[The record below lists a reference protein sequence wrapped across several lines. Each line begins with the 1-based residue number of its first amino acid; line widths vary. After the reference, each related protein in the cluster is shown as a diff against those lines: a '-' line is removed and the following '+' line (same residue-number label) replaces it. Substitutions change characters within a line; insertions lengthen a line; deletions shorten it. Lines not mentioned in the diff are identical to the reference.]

1 MSDPTDR
8 NQQDEWE
15 GLLREGLDQLA
26 VIEEE
31 PPQIAALQMLV
42 ADVQQAQ
49 RKQLRADLLKF
60 GGVAVLL
67 LSVILYGFLRAPLS
81 MLIAQG
87 SLALLSLVGVGL
99 WHAGS
104 KRVME

>member
-1 MSDPTDR
+1 MSKATDHG
-8 NQQDEWE
+8 QPADWE
-15 GLLREGLDQLA
+15 ALLRDGLDQMA
-26 VIEEE
+26 AIAEE

-49 RKQLRADLLKF
+49 RQQLRADLVKF
-60 GGVAVLL
+60 GAVAVLL
-67 LSVILYGFLRAPLS
+67 LSLLLWGFLRAPLS

-87 SLALLSLVGVGL
+87 SLAMLSLVGAGL
-99 WHAGS
+99 WHAGR